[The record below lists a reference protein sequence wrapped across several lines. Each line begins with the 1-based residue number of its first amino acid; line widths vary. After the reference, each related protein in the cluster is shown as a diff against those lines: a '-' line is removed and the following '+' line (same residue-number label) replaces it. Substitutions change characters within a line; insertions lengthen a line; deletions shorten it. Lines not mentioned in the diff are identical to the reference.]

1 MKTRHTVKTGN
12 TGYHFIGIARTLLL
26 LAALS
31 HSIGISAHQEGSEA
45 DIDIKGTVFDI
56 TQNEIL
62 PGATVYI
69 EELQK
74 GVITDTD
81 GIFQITGI
89 PEGTYT
95 LKVQYLGYQPTEKTI
110 RTDRGAKSNN
120 IGLKPENQSLS
131 EVIISEKSQAR
142 ILREQAMPITVISMQ
157 QLQGTV
163 SDVQSILAKTAGV
176 TIRAT
181 GGLGSTSRLSVRGL
195 EGKRIGFFI
204 DETPMNDQSDFVDL
218 NDIPVDMIDRIEIY
232 KGVVPAKFGGSSM
245 GGAVNIVIK
254 EYPEHYADVSYLR
267 ESYNTNRFQTVL
279 KKNDFKHGLV
289 YGIGGGYTYADND
302 YTMDS
307 PYIKGLKIHRDHDNF
322 RKVMMGGSIKA
333 HKWWFDEVELEP
345 VYVNTYHE
353 IQGIDFDIR
362 HAHSKSQG
370 YLCNLKLVKDDF
382 LVEGLDFDMS
392 TALAYTVYNMIDT
405 ATTYYDWYGNSHPT
419 PSPYGGEIIGNRFA
433 TDSRNTKFTLLNK
446 LYIEYLISKRHSVI
460 FNSLIQTADGSPS
473 DELKIKSMGK
483 KVDFDSHMR
492 SWVVGMTYDYRS
504 LDQRFLNSI
513 TGRYYWYGMETQYE
527 NIYVTTPVE
536 DISLRKTSAG
546 FSEAMRYR
554 LTPGLMAKLSGGYDV
569 RIPADNEL
577 LGDGSTIAPSQQLM
591 PERNL
596 SFNAGMLYDLTGIH
610 PTNLQVEVNGYYMH
624 VDDMIRFVKGILGAQ
639 YQNFGEMRTIGV
651 EAEVKADML
660 PFLYGYANVT
670 YQDLR
675 DTRDHEA
682 GKDLPNPTK
691 GKRMPNIP
699 YFMANGGLE
708 FHKENL
714 FGGKGQNTRLF
725 ADVSFV
731 EEYFYDFELTK
742 NEKRRIPRSTT
753 LDLGFEHSF
762 LDQRLFISGKVKNV
776 ADATVI
782 SEYNC
787 PLPGRTFGVKLR
799 YILR

>member
-1 MKTRHTVKTGN
+1 LFVTAFSTDV
-12 TGYHFIGIARTLLL
+12 
-26 LAALS
+26 LANNDNN
-31 HSIGISAHQEGSEA
+31 EK
-45 DIDIKGTVFDI
+45 DIDIIGTVYDA
-56 TQNEIL
+56 NDNSPL
-62 PGATVYI
+62 AGATIYI
-69 EELQK
+69 EELGN
-74 GVITDTD
+74 GVITDTE
-81 GIFQITGI
+81 GIYRITDI

-95 LKVQYLGYQPTEKTI
+95 LKAQFIGYRPQEKTV
-110 RTDRGAKSNN
+110 RTDKGSRSND
-120 IGLKPENQSLS
+120 IGLAPESMSLS
-131 EVIISEKSQAR
+131 DVIISEKSQAR

-163 SDVQSILAKTAGV
+163 SDVQSILAKTVGV

-204 DETPMNDQSDFVDL
+204 DETPMADQSDFVDL

-232 KGVVPAKFGGSSM
+232 KGVVPAKFGGSAM

-254 EYPEHYADVSYLR
+254 EYPERYLDASYMR

-279 KKNDFKHGLV
+279 KKNDRKLGMV

-302 YTMDS
+302 YTMES
-307 PYIKGLKIHRDHDNF
+307 PYIKGLNIKRDHDAY

-333 HKWWFDEVELEP
+333 YKWWFDEVELEP
-345 VYVNTYHE
+345 VYVNTFHE
-353 IQGIDFDIR
+353 IQGIETDIR

-370 YLCNLKLVKDDF
+370 YLLNLKLVKDDF

-392 TALAYTVYNMIDT
+392 TAIAYTRYSMVDT
-405 ATTYYDWYGNSHPT
+405 AKSYYDWYGQAHAT
-419 PSPYGGEIIGNRFA
+419 PSAQGGEIIGNRFA
-433 TDSRNTKFTLLNK
+433 TDSDNRKFTLLNK
-446 LYIEYLISKRHSVI
+446 LYIEYLINQRHSLV
-460 FNSLIQTADGSPS
+460 FNSLIQTADGRPS
-473 DELKIKSMGK
+473 DELKIKSLGK
-483 KVDFDSHMR
+483 QVDFDSRMR
-492 SWVVGMTYDYRS
+492 SWVVGLTYDYRS
-504 LDQRFLNSI
+504 TDQRFLSSL
-513 TGRYYWYGMETQYE
+513 TGRYYWYGMDTKYE
-527 NIYVTTPVE
+527 NLYVTVPVE
-536 DISLRKTSAG
+536 DITLRKRSAG
-546 FSEAMRYR
+546 FSEALRYR
-554 LTPGLMAKLSGGYDV
+554 ITPGLMAKLSGGYDV

-577 LGDGSTIAPSQQLM
+577 LGDGSTIAPSEQLM

-596 SFNAGMLYDLTGIH
+596 SFNAGLLYDLTGIR
-610 PTNLQVEVNGYYMH
+610 PSNLQIEVNGYYMH

-660 PFLYGYANVT
+660 PWLYGYANVT

-675 DTRDHEA
+675 DTREHEA

-708 FHKENL
+708 FHRENL

-725 ADVSFV
+725 ADASFV
-731 EEYFYDFELTK
+731 EEYYYDFEITK
-742 NEKRRIPRSTT
+742 NEKRRIPRSLTF
-753 LDLGFEHSF
+753 DLGFEHSF
-762 LDQRLFISGKVKNV
+762 FDQRLYISGKIKNV
-776 ADATVI
+776 ADTKVI

>member
-1 MKTRHTVKTGN
+1 MPVPLHPSIQAIDRYMKNNGFIRTALLFATLVLPTG
-12 TGYHFIGIARTLLL
+12 IK
-26 LAALS
+26 
-31 HSIGISAHQEGSEA
+31 A
-45 DIDIKGTVFDI
+45 DDNDTDVDIKGTVYDI
-56 TQNEIL
+56 NQNEIL
-62 PGATVYI
+62 PAATVYV
-69 EELQK
+69 EELGI
-74 GVITDTD
+74 GVITDNE
-81 GIFQITGI
+81 GVFRIAGI
-89 PEGTYT
+89 PDGTYT

-110 RTDRGAKSNN
+110 RTDRGAKLNN
-120 IGLKPENQSLS
+120 IGLKPEALSLS
-131 EVIISEKSQAR
+131 EVIITEKSQAR
-142 ILREQAMPITVISMQ
+142 LLREQAMPVTVISMQ

-163 SDVQSILAKTAGV
+163 SDVQSILAKTVGV
-176 TIRAT
+176 TVRAT

-254 EYPEHYADVSYLR
+254 EYPEHYADVSYQR
-267 ESYNTNRFQTVL
+267 ESYNTNRFQTVM

-307 PYIKGLKIHRDHDNF
+307 PYIEGLKIHRDHDAF
-322 RKVMMGGSIKA
+322 RKVMLGGSIKA

-353 IQGIDFDIR
+353 IQGIDIDIR
-362 HAHSKSQG
+362 HAHSKSEG

-392 TALAYTVYNMIDT
+392 TAIAYTRYSMVDT
-405 ATTYYDWYGNSHPT
+405 AKTYYDWAGRAYAT
-419 PSPYGGEIIGNRFA
+419 PSPYGGEITGNRYA
-433 TDSRNTKFTLLNK
+433 SNSDNSKFTLLNK
-446 LYIEYLISKRHSVI
+446 LYIEYLIDKRNSLT
-460 FNSLIQTADGSPS
+460 FNSLIQTADGRPS
-473 DELKIKSMGK
+473 DELKIRSLGK
-483 KVDFDSHMR
+483 QVDFDSRMR
-492 SWVVGMTYDYRS
+492 SWVVGLTYDLRS

-513 TGRYYWYGMETQYE
+513 TGRYYWYGMDTRYQ
-527 NIYVTTPVE
+527 NLYVNVPSE

-546 FSEAMRYR
+546 FNEAMRYR
-554 LTPGLMAKLSGGYDV
+554 ITPGLMAKVSGGYDV
-569 RIPADNEL
+569 RIPAENEL
-577 LGDGSTIAPSQQLM
+577 LGDGATITPSEQLM

-596 SFNAGMLYDLTGIH
+596 SFNAGLLYDLTGLH
-610 PTNLQVEVNGYYMH
+610 DSNLQIELNGYYMH

-639 YQNFGEMRTIGV
+639 YQNFGEMRTMGV
-651 EAEVKADML
+651 EAEVKADMF
-660 PFLYGYANVT
+660 PWLYGYANVT

-682 GKDLPNPTK
+682 GTDLPNPTK

-699 YFMANGGLE
+699 YFMSNAGLE

-714 FGGKGQNTRLF
+714 FGGKGQNTRFF
-725 ADVSFV
+725 ADMSFI

-753 LDLGFEHSF
+753 FDLGFEHSF
-762 LDQRLFISGKVKNV
+762 FDQRLYISGKIKNV
-776 ADATVI
+776 ADAKVI

-787 PLPGRTFGVKLR
+787 PLPGRTFGLKLR

>member
-1 MKTRHTVKTGN
+1 MNTRN
-12 TGYHFIGIARTLLL
+12 LCRNLATLLFVTAFSTDV
-26 LAALS
+26 LANNDNN
-31 HSIGISAHQEGSEA
+31 EK
-45 DIDIKGTVFDI
+45 DIDIIGTVYDA
-56 TQNEIL
+56 NDNSPL
-62 PGATVYI
+62 AGATIYI
-69 EELQK
+69 EELGN
-74 GVITDTD
+74 GVITDTE
-81 GIFQITGI
+81 GIYRITDI

-95 LKVQYLGYQPTEKTI
+95 LKAQFIGYRPQEKTV
-110 RTDRGAKSNN
+110 RTDKGSRSND
-120 IGLKPENQSLS
+120 IGLAPESMSLS
-131 EVIISEKSQAR
+131 DVIISEKSQAR

-163 SDVQSILAKTAGV
+163 SDVQSILAKTVGV

-204 DETPMNDQSDFVDL
+204 DETPMADQSDFVDL

-232 KGVVPAKFGGSSM
+232 KGVVPAKFGGSAM

-254 EYPEHYADVSYLR
+254 EYPERYLDASYMR

-279 KKNDFKHGLV
+279 KKNDRKLGMV

-302 YTMDS
+302 YTMES
-307 PYIKGLKIHRDHDNF
+307 PYIKGLNIKRDHDAY

-333 HKWWFDEVELEP
+333 YKWWFDEVELEP
-345 VYVNTYHE
+345 VYVNTFHE
-353 IQGIDFDIR
+353 IQGIETDIR

-370 YLCNLKLVKDDF
+370 YLLNLKLVKDDF

-392 TALAYTVYNMIDT
+392 TAIAYTRYSMVDT
-405 ATTYYDWYGNSHPT
+405 AKSYYDWYGQAHAT
-419 PSPYGGEIIGNRFA
+419 PSAQGGEIIGNRFA
-433 TDSRNTKFTLLNK
+433 TDSDNRKFTLLNK
-446 LYIEYLISKRHSVI
+446 LYIEYLINQRHSLV
-460 FNSLIQTADGSPS
+460 FNSLIQTADGRPS
-473 DELKIKSMGK
+473 DELKIKSLGK
-483 KVDFDSHMR
+483 QVDFDSRMR
-492 SWVVGMTYDYRS
+492 SWVVGLTYDYRS
-504 LDQRFLNSI
+504 TDQRFLSSL
-513 TGRYYWYGMETQYE
+513 TGRYYWYGMDTKYE
-527 NIYVTTPVE
+527 NLYVTVPVE
-536 DISLRKTSAG
+536 DITLRKRSAG
-546 FSEAMRYR
+546 FSEALRYR
-554 LTPGLMAKLSGGYDV
+554 ITPGLMAKLSGGYDV

-577 LGDGSTIAPSQQLM
+577 LGDGSTIAPSEQLM

-596 SFNAGMLYDLTGIH
+596 SFNAGLLYDLTGIR
-610 PTNLQVEVNGYYMH
+610 PSNLQIEVNGYYMH

-660 PFLYGYANVT
+660 PWLYGYANVT

-675 DTRDHEA
+675 DTREHEA

-708 FHKENL
+708 FHRENL

-725 ADVSFV
+725 ADASFV
-731 EEYFYDFELTK
+731 EEYYYDFEITK
-742 NEKRRIPRSTT
+742 NEKRRIPRSLTF
-753 LDLGFEHSF
+753 DLGFEHSF
-762 LDQRLFISGKVKNV
+762 FDQRLYISGKIKNV
-776 ADATVI
+776 ADTKVI